1 MNIND
6 GGLANSVT
14 IYEKE
19 NLEFVVTKNGTPI
32 EYKDGTAITEPAEY
46 TVTLTD
52 DIGNKAE
59 FSFTIVEPVVT
70 KFPTAEPLGT
80 IILLITTS
88 PKTLRIKSSPSIKAT
103 LITLT
108 TETTH
113 ITTATSMPQLTKS
126 TLTATFTTRKFL
138 QPIPMHIVM
147 VAPLQTAKRT

>member
-59 FSFTIVEPVVT
+59 FSFTI
-70 KFPTAEPLGT
+70 
-80 IILLITTS
+80 
-88 PKTLRIKSSPSIKAT
+88 SSALYGESLESK
-103 LITLT
+103 L
-108 TETTH
+108 
-113 ITTATSMPQLTKS
+113 
-126 TLTATFTTRKFL
+126 
-138 QPIPMHIVM
+138 
-147 VAPLQTAKRT
+147 